1 MRPNQ
6 IAFLEKLAEMFPD
19 TQTSGVAD
27 RKQINEV
34 VEALGCQNP
43 MWLMKNKA
51 GRGLYVV
58 PGIQSN
64 VVLKEEVVREEV
76 HFGPARV
83 IDSAEI
89 PVPQKDTN
97 YVFWGNAPD
106 LDLVIKSRI
115 FHPTYITGPTG
126 NGKSTMVEQLCA
138 KHSVPLVRVNLNSID
153 DQDSLIGTRGLVDGN
168 TVIEDGPVVKAMK
181 QGCMLLLDEI
191 DAADPNSIMCLQGV
205 LEGKP
210 LYYKLRNE
218 YVYPA
223 QGFNVVAT
231 ANTKGKGSDDGRYI
245 GTKPLNEA
253 FLERFAITMEQEYP
267 PAKIEL
273 KIISNLMK
281 AYNCYDEGF
290 RNRLSTWAEAIR
302 KTFDDGG
309 VDETITTR
317 RLIHIVK
324 NFSIFKSERK
334 AIEMAVNRFDTATKE
349 AFIDLFDKM
358 SSDTSAQPAVSE
370 TVNEV
375 TTEVI

>member
-6 IAFLEKLAEMFPD
+6 VAFVQKLAEMFPD
-19 TQTSGVAD
+19 TQVSGVCD
-27 RKQINEV
+27 RKQINAV
-34 VEALGCQNP
+34 VEALDCQNP

-58 PGIQSN
+58 PGLQGN
-64 VVLKEEVVREEV
+64 VVLKEETVSEEK

-83 IDSAEI
+83 IDSADI
-89 PVPQKDTN
+89 PVPQKDPN
-97 YVFWGNAPD
+97 YVFWGNATD
-106 LDLVIKSRI
+106 LDKVIKSKL

-126 NGKSTMVEQLCA
+126 NGKSTMVEQICS
-138 KHSVPLVRVNLNSID
+138 KYGVPLVRVNLNSID

-181 QGCMLLLDEI
+181 QGCTLLLDEI

-218 YVYPA
+218 YVYPSP
-223 QGFNVVAT
+223 GFNVIAT

-267 PAKIEL
+267 PAKTEL
-273 KIISNLMK
+273 KIVENIMRSFS
-281 AYNCYDEGF
+281 CYDEVF
-290 RNRLSTWAEAIR
+290 KVRLCTWADAIR

-324 NFSIFKSERK
+324 NFSIFKNEKK
-334 AIEMAVNRFDTATKE
+334 AVELAVNRFDSATKE
-349 AFIDLFDKM
+349 AFLDLYDKM
-358 SSDTSAQPAVSE
+358 SSEPVVIPQEE
-370 TVNEV
+370 TVNETV
-375 TTEVI
+375 NEAV